1 MAYNYVCGKCGTK
14 TTKPEPY
21 GDYTC
26 SKSGCDGHLAYY
38 VEMAFTPA
46 PIGKVH
52 VAAVNEILG
61 NDKVLAKAVTMVF
74 NQSAR
79 GRTAPGTTNVNHI
92 HVGGNAQLNLL
103 FDAVSYTV
111 LGLVNGHMDKNMS
124 PTVSNQ
130 ASTVT
135 ARFGGASVSMV
146 IDGDNIMLKD

>member
-1 MAYNYVCGKCGTK
+1 MAYHYVCGKCGTK

-26 SKSGCDGHLAYY
+26 GKSGCDGHLAYY

-46 PIGKVH
+46 PVGQVH
-52 VAAVNEILG
+52 VDAVSAIEG
-61 NDKVLAKAVTMVF
+61 TDKVLAKAVTMVF

-111 LGLVNGHMDKNMS
+111 LGLVHGHMDRNMA
-124 PTVSNQ
+124 PTVAHE

-135 ARFGGASVSMV
+135 GRYGGASISMV
-146 IDGDNIMLKD
+146 IDGDNIMRKE